1 MGISDSVGGM
11 ANKPK
16 DALKRDPNRIE
27 DGIDEAAEQVAGK
40 TDQMTGR
47 KLSDKTEKGRQ
58 AGTKQA
64 RETLDKFG
72 NQK

>member
-1 MGISDSVGGM
+1 MGINDSVGGM
-11 ANKPK
+11 AGKAK

-47 KLSDKTEKGRQ
+47 KFSDKTEKGRQ